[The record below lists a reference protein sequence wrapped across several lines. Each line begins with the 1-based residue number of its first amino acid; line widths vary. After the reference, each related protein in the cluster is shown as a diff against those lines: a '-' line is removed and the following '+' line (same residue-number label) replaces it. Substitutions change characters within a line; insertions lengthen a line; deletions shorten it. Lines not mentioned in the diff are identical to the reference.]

1 MNSKQLGDQ
10 VCQPAHDTNQRVSRL
25 GAPITIASLI
35 LGGSARADHAS
46 VHATASGNVAVTDN
60 LFSVSSNGNR
70 ESDVYTQ
77 IRPGVL
83 GTWATPRMVQTL
95 AAEAEVLEYANHSPG
110 NPSLTLRGRW
120 EALFLPT
127 PRTDLGM
134 GAGASTGKVNS
145 LTSRSSADQSTI
157 AITPTGS
164 SELRQADAQHRLSWQ
179 ATKATR
185 TSEQAFVRWAATN
198 DDLPMPTT
206 TNSVEVGAAVGVDR
220 QYEKNGIGFE
230 VGGSLLRLER
240 ISPSVQGGQPSRLD
254 RQLNPHATASWRH
267 DYSKAWSSQVTAGI
281 VYVNPYGIDPYNP
294 TATDRTAQP
303 YPVFSA
309 TGAYTEVRGGATLTV
324 GRSVAPNLFIAQNTV
339 NEEAVARLQLP
350 LHALDSSPRARD
362 PQWSL
367 LGTIG
372 FDRSQLIDSTTAQ
385 VQGSFD
391 VARADIALQWHPAP
405 SQTYALR
412 YEFLYQ
418 HGDTI
423 GTLVSPTFYR
433 NTLFFV
439 FSFRYPGVLATQVPR
454 RTGSVRADG
463 GDLSPVGAEPVVPDA
478 AAPAPSE

>member
-1 MNSKQLGDQ
+1 M
-10 VCQPAHDTNQRVSRL
+10 SRL
-25 GAPITIASLI
+25 GPPITIASLI
-35 LGGSARADHAS
+35 LGGSAHADRAS
-46 VHATASGNVAVTDN
+46 VHVTASGNVAVTDN
-60 LFSVSSNGNR
+60 LFSVSSDGNR
-70 ESDVYTQ
+70 EADIYTQ
-77 IRPGVL
+77 VRPGVL
-83 GTWATPRMVQTL
+83 GTWETPRMVQTL

-110 NPSLTLRGRW
+110 DPSLTLRGRW

-134 GAGASTGKVNS
+134 GAGASTGRANS
-145 LTSRSSADQSTI
+145 LTSRSAADQGTI
-157 AITPTGS
+157 AIAPAGS
-164 SELRQADAQHRLSWQ
+164 SEVRQANAQQRLAWQ
-179 ATKATR
+179 ATKSTR

-198 DDLPMPTT
+198 DDLAMPTT
-206 TNSVEVGAAVGVDR
+206 TNSVEVGATFGFDR
-220 QYEKNGIGFE
+220 QFAENGVGLE

-240 ISPSVQGGQPSRLD
+240 IAPAGQVGEPSRLD

-267 DYSKAWSSQVTAGI
+267 DYSRAWSSQVTAGI
-281 VYVNPYGIDPYNP
+281 VYVNPYGTDPHNP

-303 YPVFSA
+303 YPVFSV
-309 TGAYTEVRGGATLTV
+309 TGAYTDVWGGATLTA
-324 GRSVAPNLFIAQNTV
+324 GRSVTPNLFIAQNTV

-362 PQWSL
+362 PQWAL
-367 LGTIG
+367 RGTVG
-372 FDRSQLIDSTTAQ
+372 FDRSQLIDNTTAL

-391 VARADIALQWHPAP
+391 VARADVALQWHPAP

-433 NTLFFV
+433 NTVFFE
-439 FSFRYPGVLATQVPR
+439 FSFRYPELLATQVPR